1 MSAPDPSSIRALLE
15 RATADIRRLRA
26 ENAALKAQVSETHDR
41 IAIVGMACR
50 FPGGCDDLDGYFRFL
65 LDGGDAVNEV
75 PAERWPLEAAGTAP
89 RGARFA
95 GLLHGDI
102 RAFDAG
108 FFGIAPR
115 EAQSLDPQQRLLLEV
130 TWHALEHAGLP
141 PVGLAGSKCGVFI
154 GLSNLDY
161 QDLVKAQPSAALD
174 AYCAT
179 GNLHSTAA
187 GRIAYS
193 LDLQGPCMTVDTA
206 CSSSLMAVHLAMRSL
221 QSGECDVALAG
232 GAHLILSALT
242 MHLEAQT
249 QALSTDGRCKTFDA
263 RADGFVR
270 GEGCGMLVLKRHRD
284 AERDGDRVLALLRG
298 SAANQDGRSTGLTAP
313 NVLSQKRLL
322 RQALQDAGVRAQA
335 VSYIEA
341 HGTGTPLGDPIEVE
355 ALADIIGPIA
365 TVGPGNP
372 AESQPCWLGT
382 VKANLGHLE
391 AAAGV
396 AGLIKTVLALRH
408 QMLPPHVHFQTLNP
422 RIRLAGTRLRIATAA
437 QAWPRGAQPRVAGVS
452 SFGISGSNAH
462 VIVEEAPVSAPS
474 VVPSEEAVPRDGL
487 PQLLTLSARSPS
499 ALARLSQA
507 WIDALQ
513 PGGDLVDCDLADL
526 AVAASQDREQH
537 AIRRAVVGRSRAEWA
552 AALAVSDAEVPKPTG
567 QTTPR
572 LVFVFPGQGSQW
584 LGMGRGLFRESA
596 CFRDAI
602 TACEQALSR
611 HVPWSLRAV
620 LLGET
625 DPVHPDRTAPDPTA
639 IDVVQPLIF
648 AMQVATSALLRSFGV
663 EPDCVIGHSMGEV
676 AAAHHAGLLDLS
688 DAARIICDRSR
699 LMRGLSG
706 QGAMALLELPVDE
719 VLARLAGQEA
729 DLSIAASNG
738 PRATVLSGDASALD
752 GLLAGLEADGIF
764 CRRIRVDVA
773 SHSPCVDPLLPTL
786 RAQLAGV
793 RGRVGRLPLLSTVTL
808 QRLHGPELDA
818 EYFVQNLRQPVRLY
832 EAARLLL
839 ADGDVSFV
847 EISPHPIL
855 LPSIEEAQRQAGRA
869 LLLFPALRRET
880 DEGQTLLGTLAALY
894 GYGHRVVP
902 PPSGCG
908 RRRGLPLP
916 LYPFD
921 RTPYWIDTVPGPSA
935 RAGLLSPPPSL
946 QHPILGSPLPIASEP
961 SRTLFVG
968 QVALNQP
975 AYLADHRALG
985 QILLPATSFVELAF
999 AAARA
1004 TAMAPEGEALLLRD
1018 LRLLQGLALHPNE
1031 VRSTQLDFVRS
1042 ASGARFRFASRPLSA
1057 ATTDAAQSDEFT
1069 LHATGQILVAGSWS
1083 QPGPVEDRPSLA
1095 AMTARCPQVVPVD
1108 VHYQTM
1114 SAAGI
1119 ELGPCFQS
1127 IAWLR
1132 SGPGEA
1138 LGCVRAP
1145 VALDSTTSLET
1156 LQAVLLDGSLQ
1167 VAAAALYGRGSLAP
1181 HLPVA
1186 IAALDRYATLPREF
1200 VCHARLQSTD
1210 SQGACVDLDLLA
1222 DPSSPTPNRLLAT
1235 VRGLRLQRL
1244 PARAA
1249 HADPSARHLY
1259 HVAWMSSPLPAT
1271 GGGGPPEG
1279 YAERRSI
1286 LLFADAQGHAL
1297 CLQHSLREQG
1307 HDCALWAPTL
1317 LTQPGT
1323 DLRALG
1329 ERIAAGADL
1338 GRPPDAVV
1346 DLSGLDD
1353 VGGDHGVLSVQ
1364 NGLATDVALVQA
1376 LVQAGL
1382 RNPPRLYLLS
1392 AGGQPLSGDD
1402 RQLRLAQA
1410 ARWGFGRTLMLE
1422 HPELRP
1428 TLIDLIGLPD
1438 PLGPSHPSSPGTSS
1452 ASGSTDLAALLA
1464 RLAAEILTDDAE
1476 DQVALSATSRLVARL
1491 RSGLP
1496 DADLPPPRPAAA
1508 CDRAFR
1514 LEIAQPGV
1522 LDRLCL
1528 RAVARPD
1535 PGPGQVEIEVQ
1546 AVGLN
1551 FLDVLLAMGSI
1562 SEGPAEPAGPA
1573 LGRECAGRVLRLG
1586 PGVRG
1591 LQVGDPV
1598 IAIVQPAAARYALA
1612 DFRFVRRRPPSL
1624 SAIDAATLPLA
1635 FLTAYRALFD
1645 LARVTA
1651 GERVLIHAAAG
1662 GVGLASIQLC
1672 RLRRAEIFATAGSEA
1687 KRAYLRSLG
1696 IRHVYSSRDQEFA
1709 AAIRADTRGQGV
1721 DVVLNS
1727 LSGNFIETSLELLGP
1742 DGRFIEIGKRDALS
1756 DGHLPLRPFLNRL
1769 AYALVDLRGEL
1780 LQTPD
1785 RIAGTFDAVLQL
1797 LAQGDIGPL
1806 PASTRPIAEATSAF
1820 VAMAR
1825 GDHLGKL
1832 VLTLDQAHET
1842 PLSPPRPSLPQP
1854 LVRADRTY
1862 LITGGLGG
1870 LGLALAQWLVTQG
1883 ARHLVLLGRG
1893 GLPASGLPADL
1904 QQPGLCVQV
1913 QRCDVTDRQALSM
1926 VLEQIAASSAPLGGV
1941 IHAAAVLQD
1950 GLLLQLPQ
1958 DSLSTVLAP
1967 KVLGALHLHEL
1978 TEGLPLDFFVLTSS
1992 AAALLGSPGQAI
2004 YSAANAALD
2013 ALAHHR
2019 RSLGL
2024 PAASVS
2030 LGAVAEV
2037 GLAAASALRGERL
2050 GSRGIDSLSPQDNI
2064 AGLVTLLRY
2073 GIPHAAVLSFQ
2084 LRRWQ
2089 EFHLAAAR
2097 SPFLSELG
2105 RCAEGAVAAAAS
2117 EWTSLRERLRALPQC
2132 DRHAALAT
2140 LVTAEVARVLRCA
2153 PTQLSPHTPL
2163 RQGGLDSLMAME
2175 LRNRLEARLGL
2186 PLSVTLIFRHPTITD
2201 LTTYLLHELVQA
2213 EPAAATAALDLA
2225 SPSPSAVARDA
2236 QLAGASAPSS
2246 LASLDPA
2253 TRAEPP
2259 TSEGGRLARLLRRA
2273 RTEPSTEA
2281 APPPLGPAATDHR
2294 KERP

>member
-1 MSAPDPSSIRALLE
+1 MSAHDPSSVRALLE
-15 RATADIRRLRA
+15 RATTDIRRLRA
-26 ENAALKAQVSETHDR
+26 ENAALKAQVADTHDR

-50 FPGGCDDLDGYFRFL
+50 FPGGCDDLDAYFRFL
-65 LDGGDAVNEV
+65 IDGGDAVTEV
-75 PAERWPLEAAGTAP
+75 PPERWPIDAAGATP

-141 PVGLAGSKCGVFI
+141 PASLAGSKSGVFI

-161 QDLVKAQPSAALD
+161 QDLVKAQPRAALD

-232 GAHLILSALT
+232 GAHLLLSVLT

-270 GEGCGMLVLKRHRD
+270 GEGCGVLVLKRCRD
-284 AERDGDRVLALLRG
+284 AERNGDRVLAVLRG

-322 RQALQDAGVRAQA
+322 RQALQDAGVAAGA
-335 VSYIEA
+335 VTYIEA
-341 HGTGTPLGDPIEVE
+341 HGTGTPLGDPIECE
-355 ALADIIGPIA
+355 ALADVIGPLA
-365 TVGPGNP
+365 TIGPVSP
-372 AESQPCWLGT
+372 ADSQPCWLGT

-408 QMLPPHVHFQTLNP
+408 QILPPHIHFQTLNP

-437 QAWPRGAQPRVAGVS
+437 QPWPVGTQPRLAGVS

-462 VIVEEAPVSAPS
+462 VIVEEAPGHAPQPTAAGETEPNDS
-474 VVPSEEAVPRDGL
+474 L
-487 PQLLTLSARSPS
+487 PQILTLSARSTE
-499 ALARLSQA
+499 ALDRLSRA

-513 PGGDLVDCDLADL
+513 PGGALATCDLADL
-526 AVAASQDREQH
+526 ALAASHDREQH
-537 AIRRAVVGRSRAEWA
+537 VIRRAVIGRSHAEWA
-552 AALAVSDAEVPKPTG
+552 AALALPDAEAQGPAN
-567 QTTPR
+567 QTAPR

-602 TACEQALSR
+602 TSCEQALSR
-611 HVPWSLRAV
+611 YVPWSLRTV
-620 LLGET
+620 LLGDAEPA
-625 DPVHPDRTAPDPTA
+625 DLDRTA

-648 AMQVATSALLRSFGV
+648 AMQVATAALLRSFGV

-699 LMRGLSG
+699 LMRGLGG
-706 QGAMALLELPVDE
+706 QGAMALVELPVDE
-719 VLARLAGQEA
+719 VQARLVGREGGV
-729 DLSIAASNG
+729 SIAASNG
-738 PRATVLSGDASALD
+738 PRATVVSGDASALD
-752 GLLAGLEADGIF
+752 GLLAGLEAEGTF

-786 RAQLAGV
+786 RNQLAGV
-793 RGRVGRLPLLSTVTL
+793 RGRSGRLPLLSTVTL
-808 QRLHGPELDA
+808 QRIHGPELSA

-855 LPSIEEAQRQAGRA
+855 LPSLEEAQRQAGRA
-869 LLLFPALRRET
+869 PFLFASLRRET

-894 GYGHRVVP
+894 GTGHRVVP
-902 PPSGCG
+902 PSLG
-908 RRRGLPLP
+908 RRPRGLPLP

-921 RTPYWIDTVPGPSA
+921 RTPFWLDAVPGPSA
-935 RAGLLSPPPSL
+935 RPGLQPISPSGA
-946 QHPILGSPLPIASEP
+946 HPILGSPLPIATEP

-968 QVALNQP
+968 QVAAAQP
-975 AYLADHRALG
+975 AYLADHRAMG
-985 QILLPATSFVELAF
+985 QVLLPAAGFIDLAL

-1004 TAMAPEGEALLLRD
+1004 MAMAPPGQSPRLRD
-1018 LRLLQGLALHPNE
+1018 LRLVQSLVLHPNE
-1031 VRSTQLDFVRS
+1031 VRSTQLDFVQS
-1042 ASGARFRFASRPLSA
+1042 PAGARFRVASRPLLTS
-1057 ATTDAAQSDEFT
+1057 DAAPPNEFA
-1069 LHATGQILVAGSWS
+1069 LHATGQLLRPSSSS
-1083 QPGPVEDRPSLA
+1083 QPVAAKDGPALA
-1095 AMTARCPQVVPVD
+1095 ALTARCPQEIPVT
-1108 VHYQTM
+1108 VHYRTL
-1114 SAAGI
+1114 AEAGI
-1119 ELGPCFQS
+1119 DLGPGFQS
-1127 IAWLR
+1127 IVWLR
-1132 SGPGEA
+1132 SGPNEA
-1138 LGCVRAP
+1138 IGGVRAP
-1145 VALDSTTSLET
+1145 SALAAETSLDT
-1156 LQAVLLDGSLQ
+1156 LQPVLLDGALQ
-1167 VAAAALYGRGSLAP
+1167 IAAAALYGQGSLEP

-1186 IAALDRYATLPREF
+1186 IAEFDSESTLPREF
-1200 VCHARLQSTD
+1200 VCHARLQSRD
-1210 SQGACVDLDLLA
+1210 SNGACVDLDLFAAPDGPMSYRWLA
-1222 DPSSPTPNRLLAT
+1222 AL
-1235 VRGLRLQRL
+1235 RGLRLQRL
-1244 PARAA
+1244 PARPT
-1249 HADPSARHLY
+1249 HADPRASRLY
-1259 HVAWMSSPLPAT
+1259 HVDWPSCPLASAGDKDPSDGRA
-1271 GGGGPPEG
+1271 P
-1279 YAERRSI
+1279 RRAI
-1286 LLFADAQGHAL
+1286 LLVADARGHAL
-1297 CLQHSLREQG
+1297 RLQQCLRDLG
-1307 HDCALWAPTL
+1307 HDCALWSPTL
-1317 LTQPGT
+1317 LTQPGA
-1323 DLRALG
+1323 DLRMLG
-1329 ERIAAGADL
+1329 VRIASGAELD
-1338 GRPPDAVV
+1338 RPPDAVV
-1346 DLSGLDD
+1346 DLSAIDAMGFGHPTAS
-1353 VGGDHGVLSVQ
+1353 VHTVLS
-1364 NGLATDVALVQA
+1364 ADVTLVQA
-1376 LVQAGL
+1376 LAQAGL
-1382 RNPPRLYLLS
+1382 RNPPRLYLIS
-1392 AGGQPLSGDD
+1392 AGGQPLSGDE
-1402 RQLRLAQA
+1402 RRLSLAQS

-1422 HPELRP
+1422 HPELRA
-1428 TLIDLIGLPD
+1428 TLIDLSGLPD
-1438 PLGPSHPSSPGTSS
+1438 PPGLPDPSGPRDAGMSGMPGTPGSS
-1452 ASGSTDLAALLA
+1452 DVADLLA
-1464 RLAAEILTDDAE
+1464 RLAVEILADDAE
-1476 DQVALSATSRLVARL
+1476 DQVALSATARRVARM
-1491 RSGLP
+1491 RPGLP
-1496 DADLPPPRPAAA
+1496 DQDLPPPLCAPAL
-1508 CDRAFR
+1508 DRAFR
-1514 LEIAQPGV
+1514 LEIARPGV

-1528 RAVARPD
+1528 RTVARPD

-1562 SEGPAEPAGPA
+1562 SEGADQPSGPA
-1573 LGRECAGRVLRLG
+1573 LGRECAGRVRRLG
-1586 PGVRG
+1586 PGVKD
-1591 LQVGDPV
+1591 LQIGDPV

-1612 DFRFVRRRPPSL
+1612 DARFVRRRPDSL
-1624 SAIDAATLPLA
+1624 SAVDAVTLPLA
-1635 FLTAYRALFD
+1635 FLTAYRGLFD

-1662 GVGLASIQLC
+1662 GVGLAAIQLC
-1672 RLRRAEIFATAGSEA
+1672 RIRRVEIFATAGSDA

-1696 IRHVYSSRDQEFA
+1696 IQHVYSSRDLEFA
-1709 AAIRADTRGQGV
+1709 AAIRADTGGQGV

-1727 LSGNFIETSLELLGP
+1727 LAGDFIPASLDLLRP

-1756 DGHLPLRPFLNRL
+1756 DSQLSLRPFLNRL
-1769 AYALVDLRGEL
+1769 TYALVDLRGEL
-1780 LQTPD
+1780 MQAPD
-1785 RIAGTFDAVLQL
+1785 RVAATFDRILQL
-1797 LAQGDIGPL
+1797 AAQGDIVPL
-1806 PASTRPIAEATSAF
+1806 PASTRPIAEAAAAF

-1832 VLTLDQAHET
+1832 VLTLDDAVST
-1842 PLSPPRPSLPQP
+1842 PVRPPHLSPPHP

-1862 LITGGLGG
+1862 LISGGLGG

-1883 ARHLVLLGRG
+1883 ARHLVLLGRS
-1893 GLPASGLPADL
+1893 GLPLRGLPADL
-1904 QQPGLCVQV
+1904 QQPGLCVHV
-1913 QRCDVTDRQALSM
+1913 ARCDVTDRQALST
-1926 VLEQIAASSAPLGGV
+1926 VLEQIAATSAPLGGV

-1950 GLLLQLPQ
+1950 GLLLQLPP
-1958 DSLSTVLAP
+1958 DSLSKVLAP
-1967 KVLGALHLHEL
+1967 KVLGAWNLHEL
-1978 TEGLPLDFFVLTSS
+1978 TRDLPLDFFVLTSS

-2019 RSLGL
+2019 RALGL
-2024 PAASVS
+2024 PAVSASF
-2030 LGAVAEV
+2030 GAVADV

-2050 GSRGIDSLSPQDNI
+2050 GARGIDSLSPQDNI
-2064 AGLVTLLRY
+2064 AGLVTLLRC
-2073 GIPHAAVLSFQ
+2073 GIPHGAVLSFQ

-2097 SPFLSELG
+2097 SPFLSELAPI
-2105 RCAEGAVAAAAS
+2105 AEGAGTAEAFQQA
-2117 EWTSLRERLRALPQC
+2117 SLRERLQALPERE
-2132 DRHAALAT
+2132 RHAALAAH
-2140 LVTAEVARVLRCA
+2140 VTAEVARVLRCE
-2153 PTQLSPHTPL
+2153 PTQLRPNTPL

-2201 LTTYLLHELVQA
+2201 LTTYLLHELVRA
-2213 EPAAATAALDLA
+2213 EPAAAMNAATATGPAQPDAARESAAEAVAARAAQATAA
-2225 SPSPSAVARDA
+2225 
-2236 QLAGASAPSS
+2236 
-2246 LASLDPA
+2246 PA
-2253 TRAEPP
+2253 TRAEP
-2259 TSEGGRLARLLRRA
+2259 SAGESGRLARLLRLA
-2273 RTEPSTEA
+2273 RTEPSPES
-2281 APPPLGPAATDHR
+2281 AATASAPAPTAIDDR